1 MHHKRQSIWQEDTW
15 NWIQMIMETCLP
27 MFMRL
32 KHLNL
37 SMIQMEQTKE
47 NLDFP
52 ENYCRCTTNTIPNL
66 SFSKKC
72 IIILDFLLKMKNNSE
87 VISLHKTLF
96 ITNWTKQF
104 WQAALSHFGLLSIT
118 SQELWDQSGAEF
130 SLWHTLQLIL
140 KW

>member
-47 NLDFP
+47 NLDFQ
-52 ENYCRCTTNTIPNL
+52 ENYCRFTTNTIPNL

-96 ITNWTKQF
+96 ITNWTKLF
-104 WQAALSHFGLLSIT
+104 WRAALFHSGLLSIT

-130 SLWHTLQLIL
+130 SLWHTSQLIL